1 MQPQKILAMQQR
13 LLTRFAPTPSGF
25 LHLGNIFSFA
35 ITNAIA
41 NQSGADIL
49 LRIDDLDQER
59 MRPEYVNDIFET
71 LRFLNIHWQK
81 GPKDAADFQQHF
93 SQLHRTTLYNEQLEK
108 LQQKGLLFAC
118 DCSRTQLLADNKE
131 GVYSGRCRHK
141 QIPLNTPG
149 VNLRIR
155 TDDRTIKVNT
165 WNGTQLNTTLHP
177 SMKDFVVRKK
187 DGMAAYQLASLADD
201 MHFGVDLIVRGT
213 DLWPS
218 TLAQL
223 YLADVLEEETF
234 QHTGFFHH
242 ALITN
247 SNGEKLSKSAGDTS
261 IRFWREKGY
270 AGQAVLSMLARH
282 SGLEKEPASWEALC
296 EAITH
301 CRWFPR

>member
-1 MQPQKILAMQQR
+1 MQQR
-13 LLTRFAPTPSGF
+13 ALTRFAPTPSGF

-41 NQSGADIL
+41 HQSGAEIL
-49 LRIDDLDQER
+49 LRIDDLDRER

-71 LRFLNIHWQK
+71 LHFLGIQWNR
-81 GPKDAADFQQHF
+81 GPNDAADFEQHF
-93 SQLHRTTLYNEQLEK
+93 SQLHRTTLYQEK
-108 LQQKGLLFAC
+108 LDQLHNKGLLFAC
-118 DCSRTQLLADNKE
+118 NCSRTQLLADNKE
-131 GVYSGRCRHK
+131 GVYSGRCRDK

-149 VNLRIR
+149 VNLRLY
-155 TDDRTIKVNT
+155 TDDRTIKVNSCD
-165 WNGTQLNTTLHP
+165 GTQVNTTLHP

-187 DGMAAYQLASLADD
+187 DDMAAYQLASLADD
-201 MHFGVDLIVRGT
+201 IHFGVDLIVRGT

-223 YLADVLEEETF
+223 YLADVLEEQTF
-234 QHTGFFHH
+234 QDTAFFHH
-242 ALITN
+242 ALIPN

-301 CRWFPR
+301 CSWFPR